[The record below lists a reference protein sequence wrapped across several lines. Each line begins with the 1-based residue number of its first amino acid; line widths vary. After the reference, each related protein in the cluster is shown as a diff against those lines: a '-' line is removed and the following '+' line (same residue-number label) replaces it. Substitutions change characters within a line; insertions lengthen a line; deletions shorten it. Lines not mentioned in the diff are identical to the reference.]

1 MAKYFL
7 LSLFCLSKLSV
18 TNAQI
23 KKFTIP
29 DSLINKTYEE
39 LNKSFTSN
47 YYDTLRCKVYLNTIL
62 SKSIKE
68 KNYHYQARAY
78 CNLSYYEELESDK
91 LRLIDKSIEV
101 SHNLNDKSY
110 LLLPYSFKGF
120 YYYNKSLYASA
131 LESYLKM
138 LEIAEEV
145 NSLNY
150 IDIAKHNIGLLKTE
164 IGKHEEALPLLRE
177 SFIYEK
183 QRKEMDTSSYLESML
198 SLAKSYTY
206 NKILDSATIYNRK
219 GVIYS
224 KRSYPRTYEP
234 FIFNEGINLFY
245 KNKIY
250 ESSDSINKALS
261 LMDIKNPQQTNLFVI
276 GEFYRGKIQEKL
288 ANENSALSHYLKLDT
303 LVQKNQLFL
312 AEVRD
317 GYEFVINSYDRL
329 KKRDKQLEY
338 INKLLHFDSIVYSQR
353 NYLTNKLFKEFDKPR
368 LLREKELIINELNSN
383 TKNTKVLLW
392 LSISFSLI
400 TLFMFYFQYQKRKLL
415 KIRFNKLLKPAI
427 PVVNE
432 KTPNSSKLELDI
444 SKKIVDKIL
453 SGLENFE
460 NNCEYKKVNITSNLL
475 AKELKTNSKY
485 LTRVIKHYKDKN
497 FTTYLNDLRIS
508 YITERLKKEEKLQN
522 YTIKAI
528 AKEAG
533 FNSAEAFSRYFY
545 KKTGIYPSYFIKNIQ
560 KTKNQFVIV

>member
-415 KIRFNKLLKPAI
+415 KIRFNKLLKPDVLVTAEI
-427 PVVNE
+427 KHLQNE
-432 KTPNSSKLELDI
+432 ENSSDI
-444 SKKIVDKIL
+444 GVPEEIIKSVL
-453 SGLENFE
+453 SGLEKMEKQEF
-460 NNCEYKKVNITSNLL
+460 YLKQNITVQSVSKSLG
-475 AKELKTNSKY
+475 TNSKY
-485 LTRVIKHYKDKN
+485 LSKIINSQKNKTFIKYI
-497 FTTYLNDLRIS
+497 NDLRIN
-508 YITERLKKEEKLQN
+508 YVVERLKKDKKLRQFSIQGLAEE
-522 YTIKAI
+522 I
-528 AKEAG
+528 G
-533 FNSAEAFSRYFY
+533 FNKAESFSTAF
-545 KKTGIYPSYFIKNIQ
+545 KKNTGIQPSYFIKKLNAN
-560 KTKNQFVIV
+560 K